1 MLSAN
6 LTAACQPPA
15 SQESYSVVAYE
26 KNFPR
31 RIIAGRCYRT
41 GRRSGANSKPFTIFR
56 DASAYYPNNIANAAA
71 DPAIAAAHLSTAF
84 AKQ

>member
-15 SQESYSVVAYE
+15 SQESCSVFAYE

-31 RIIAGRCYRT
+31 RIVVSLCHRIS
-41 GRRSGANSKPFTIFR
+41 RRSGANSKPFAIFR
-56 DASAYYPNNIANAAA
+56 NASAYYPNGIANAAA